1 VLQLDDLYMSHS
13 KITGAVPNSVS
24 NTVHG
29 KGGGRTSLVLDQ
41 ELLKHCA
48 LKTDLT
54 DVNALCVTT
63 RDWDSDA
70 IHRPGSA
77 TFFVHKIH
85 ASDDAA
91 GVSADVAWLTNVF
104 GSSDPA
110 LLHRF
115 REAVLSRP
123 FLQSTLAQERKQYAA
138 VYATSMA
145 SECS

>member
-63 RDWDSDA
+63 RDWDSDSVRYIDRVVRHSSCTRSTPRMTQQA
-70 IHRPGSA
+70 SA
-77 TFFVHKIH
+77 QTWR
-85 ASDDAA
+85 
-91 GVSADVAWLTNVF
+91 G
-104 GSSDPA
+104 
-110 LLHRF
+110 
-115 REAVLSRP
+115 
-123 FLQSTLAQERKQYAA
+123 
-138 VYATSMA
+138 
-145 SECS
+145 